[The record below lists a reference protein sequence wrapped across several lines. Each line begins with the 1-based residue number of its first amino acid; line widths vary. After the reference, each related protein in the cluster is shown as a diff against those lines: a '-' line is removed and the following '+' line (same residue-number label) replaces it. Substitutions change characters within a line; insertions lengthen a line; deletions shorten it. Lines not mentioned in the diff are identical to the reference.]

1 MTLSRRSGSASL
13 AAAVRTVEEAGI
25 LLVFPNQNRPDPPS
39 LWDKMYPARKMRWDW
54 DQSADQRVVDLW
66 QLRER
71 LAESGKVAY
80 GKWYRGRATLFS
92 HAVFRGMLASF
103 TEIAEPTTRL
113 SHEAR
118 ELLEILED
126 DSPQSTKVLR
136 ERADMRGREREGAY
150 TRAMRELWTRL
161 LIVGVGEV
169 ADGAFPSLSIGAT
182 RLVFEDLWEMRKDP
196 SVTDARALAVAL
208 ESSKGFA
215 KQFAETREA
224 LRAAAGATD

>member
-1 MTLSRRSGSASL
+1 MNL

-39 LWDKMYPARKMRWDW
+39 LWDKLYPARKMRWDW
-54 DQSADQRVVDLW
+54 AETADSRVVDLW
-66 QLRER
+66 SLRER

-92 HAVFRGMLASF
+92 LSVFRGMLASF
-103 TEIAEPTTRL
+103 SEIAEPTARL

-136 ERADMRGREREGAY
+136 ERADLRGREREGAY

-182 RLVFEDLWEMRKDP
+182 RLIFEELWDLRKEP
-196 SVTDARALAVAL
+196 KLADARALAAAL
-208 ESSKGFA
+208 ERSKGFA
-215 KQFAETREA
+215 KQFAETRET
-224 LRAAAGATD
+224 LRRAVAE